1 MEEGTCAMPKAWQ
14 WKKAWRR
21 GGGGG
26 PGSPLVPAL
35 GPASGEPWCLSF
47 FHPHFHSS
55 ASPAASPPSPSPEG
69 PPLPPP
75 RPPSVLLRMP
85 AGWPPRAPPSTSS
98 QPGRWLESVRRLT
111 ALLLSA
117 ACCLPARRS
126 KPKPWP
132 CIVHVALQPPWPP
145 MLQHL
150 YSCPRPL
157 HLLSSLT

>member
-1 MEEGTCAMPKAWQ
+1 MRCPRPGSGR
-14 WKKAWRR
+14 RR
-21 GGGGG
+21 GGGEGEGG
-26 PGSPLVPAL
+26 LDLPLSPRWAQLRGSL
-35 GPASGEPWCLSF
+35 GASLSF
-47 FHPHFHSS
+47 TPTSTPR
-55 ASPAASPPSPSPEG
+55 ASPAASPPRPSPEG

-111 ALLLSA
+111 VLLLSA
-117 ACCLPARRS
+117 ACCLPARCS